1 MVGSFLTTA
10 TGLSMVAS
18 QNMGIVGVW
27 ACLNVFLTS
36 GLAGH
41 LLLST
46 KLRKYMK
53 KAFGR
58 EEKAMLKKNAVLVYV
73 CYIYG
78 KDCTGIYE
86 MGARLWNRVSLFV

>member
-1 MVGSFLTTA
+1 MFECLLDIRTCRSFAIEYQA
-10 TGLSMVAS
+10 TKV
-18 QNMGIVGVW
+18 
-27 ACLNVFLTS
+27 
-36 GLAGH
+36 
-41 LLLST
+41 
-46 KLRKYMK
+46 YE